1 MPKGTGYGNS
11 AQHAST
17 AAGAAGTT
25 VESTG
30 KTAIRKTLT
39 PVFGKRGGKRSTS
52 KRGGRR

>member
-1 MPKGTGYGNS
+1 MPKGTGYGKS
-11 AQHAST
+11 MQHAST

-39 PVFGKRGGKRSTS
+39 PVFGRGGKRSTS